1 MVVGQ
6 MPSLIVN
13 PVVGIR
19 VMRINRWCL
28 RKNILTTGL
37 IGLAVGLLG
46 VVLIAQKLSAES
58 ALQTIQ
64 QREEIQNQLIGQTIT
79 GVSNPTLL

>member
-1 MVVGQ
+1 M
-6 MPSLIVN
+6 
-13 PVVGIR
+13 R
-19 VMRINRWCL
+19 VSQWRS

-64 QREEIQNQLIGQTIT
+64 QREEIQNQLIGLIIT
-79 GVSNPTLL
+79 GVSNFALL

>member
-1 MVVGQ
+1 M
-6 MPSLIVN
+6 
-13 PVVGIR
+13 R
-19 VMRINRWCL
+19 VSQWRS

-64 QREEIQNQLIGQTIT
+64 QREEIQNQLIGLIIT
-79 GVSNPTLL
+79 GVSNLALL